1 MVPSSRWDELELF
14 VAADEEATIRSQ
26 LRAYV
31 DPSARHQPPR
41 VPSDAHAFG
50 GERLCQRYCNAM
62 RACGEPGPL
71 CRYCAR
77 VDAFM
82 SFVAEWMRR

>member
-14 VAADEEATIRSQ
+14 VAADEEATI
-26 LRAYV
+26 
-31 DPSARHQPPR
+31 QPPR

-50 GERLCQRYCNAM
+50 GERLCQRYCNAI
-62 RACGEPGPL
+62 RACGDSGPL

-82 SFVAEWMRR
+82 SFVAEWMR